1 MKGETMKRLIPLV
14 ICAVLVAACTT
25 LPATST
31 PAPDLP
37 VSVTDSP
44 TTNPAEEPSA
54 MPYAPQPEDTNLS
67 RGNVFIE
74 EKGLIIRESYP
85 PQIALSISGNL
96 PTPCHQ
102 LRAVASQ
109 PDAENKI
116 YVEVYTVV
124 DPNMMCTQVL
134 KPFSENIELGT
145 FPGGHYSVWVNGE
158 LAGEFDS

>member
-1 MKGETMKRLIPLV
+1 MKRLIPLV
-14 ICAVLVAACTT
+14 ICAVLLAACNA

-37 VSVTDSP
+37 VSMTDSP
-44 TTNPAEEPSA
+44 TTGPAGEPSA
-54 MPYAPQPEDTNLS
+54 MPYAPQPEDNSLT
-67 RGNVFIE
+67 RGNIFIE

-85 PQIALSISGNL
+85 PQIVLGMSGNL
-96 PTPCHQ
+96 PNPCHQ
-102 LRAVASQ
+102 LRAVVSK

-116 YVEVYTVV
+116 NVEAYTVV
-124 DPNMMCTQVL
+124 DPNLMCTEVL

-145 FPGGHYSVWVNGE
+145 FPSGHYTVWVNGE